1 MRRQSTLQKSEEQFR
16 LLVQSVT
23 DYAIFMLDPKGIVTN
38 WNAGARRIKG
48 YTADEIVGQ
57 HFSVFYS
64 KEDREEG
71 LPARGLKT
79 AADVGRFENEGW
91 RYRKD
96 GSRFWAASSSIALP
110 MNKVIFWALPR
121 SHAI

>member
-1 MRRQSTLQKSEEQFR
+1 MTTSSDIPAESALQKSEEQFR

-23 DYAIFMLDPKGIVTN
+23 DYAIFMLDPKGIVIN

-64 KEDREEG
+64 KDDREAGLSSSGPEDRG
-71 LPARGLKT
+71 RGRT
-79 AADVGRFENEGW
+79 
-91 RYRKD
+91 
-96 GSRFWAASSSIALP
+96 I
-110 MNKVIFWALPR
+110 
-121 SHAI
+121 